1 MKFTTNVGSTDAI
14 LRIAIGLLLLVLTFT
29 GTIGYWGLIGLI
41 PLGTAFVKFCPAY
54 AVFGLRT
61 CKPQ

>member
-14 LRIAIGLLLLVLTFT
+14 LRIFIGALLLILMFT
-29 GTIGYWGLIGLI
+29 GTIGLWGLIGLI

-54 AVFGLRT
+54 AIVGLRT
-61 CKPQ
+61 CKPE

>member
-14 LRIAIGLLLLVLTFT
+14 LRIVIGALLLILMFT
-29 GTIGYWGLIGLI
+29 GTIGIWGLIGLV

-54 AVFGLRT
+54 AIIGLRT
-61 CKPQ
+61 CKPD